1 MASSLESNKIAAAV
15 LTAGVVAMLSGFV
28 AELVYHPTVEL
39 EEDAYVIAA
48 SDGAAPAAAPAAEE
62 PALEPIVPLLAD
74 ADPAA
79 GETVARKCSAC
90 HSFDEGGPNK
100 VGPNLYDIVN
110 KPIAA
115 HEGFSYSD
123 ALVEHAD
130 DTWTY
135 ENLNAFLHEPKDF
148 APGTKMSFAGLN
160 KVGDRAD
167 LVAWLRT
174 QSANPAP
181 LPEPGA
187 APAEEAPA
195 EGEAAPAE
203 GEASQ

>member
-28 AELVYHPTVEL
+28 ADLLYHPQVEL
-39 EEDAYVIAA
+39 EQNAYVVAA
-48 SDGAAPAAAPAAEE
+48 SDGAGSDTDAAADQG
-62 PALEPIVPLLAD
+62 PALEPIEPILAA

-79 GETVARKCSAC
+79 GEKVAKKCTAC
-90 HSFDEGGPNK
+90 HSFEEGGPNK
-100 VGPNLYDIVN
+100 IGPNLYDIVGH
-110 KPIAA
+110 PIGGKD
-115 HEGFSYSD
+115 GFSYSD
-123 ALVEHAD
+123 ALAGMSD

-135 ENLNAFLHEPKDF
+135 ENLNAFLAKPKEW

-174 QSANPAP
+174 LSGSPVP
-181 LPEPGA
+181 LPE
-187 APAEEAPA
+187 
-195 EGEAAPAE
+195 
-203 GEASQ
+203 